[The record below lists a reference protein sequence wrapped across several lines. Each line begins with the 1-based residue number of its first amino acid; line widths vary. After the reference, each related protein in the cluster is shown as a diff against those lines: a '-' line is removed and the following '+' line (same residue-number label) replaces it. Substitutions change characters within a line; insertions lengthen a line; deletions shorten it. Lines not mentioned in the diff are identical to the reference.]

1 MGSPPS
7 FKCGERWEFA
17 IAAYNEAGQGPFST
31 AKSGQCGTDQVKF
44 QGFGVGEVGQSW
56 ARLEWDLPKLNVVK
70 ELWIY
75 VTIDNEHQAKKKLTP
90 ESTSYTINNL
100 KQHSNV
106 TSHIKAVT
114 STFEFLSDKISFFTN
129 RALYD
134 ITPVRI
140 IDYFDNGTADVILPK
155 IFQDDVDQPVYV
167 TLVVLPWLDGYN
179 KKSPD
184 VYPQIE
190 LERMMSPQSSKGKQF
205 ESKPWIGAKWRWT
218 EGYYTSDYS
227 FTIGDN
233 KQYMGYINKPLS
245 PGFDYY
251 LFIRLENTPTK
262 PYNHSSTGLSAVM
275 DMKSLRIMSKNVIQ
289 DPIQSIIISSVV
301 GSVFL
306 VSLFIIVMRRKV
318 TGKDGKDFKSGKSSK

>member
-1 MGSPPS
+1 M
-7 FKCGERWEFA
+7 
-17 IAAYNEAGQGPFST
+17 
-31 AKSGQCGTDQVKF
+31 
-44 QGFGVGEVGQSW
+44 
-56 ARLEWDLPKLNVVK
+56 
-70 ELWIY
+70 
-75 VTIDNEHQAKKKLTP
+75 TP

-184 VYPQIE
+184 VYP
-190 LERMMSPQSSKGKQF
+190 
-205 ESKPWIGAKWRWT
+205 
-218 EGYYTSDYS
+218 
-227 FTIGDN
+227 
-233 KQYMGYINKPLS
+233 
-245 PGFDYY
+245 
-251 LFIRLENTPTK
+251 
-262 PYNHSSTGLSAVM
+262 
-275 DMKSLRIMSKNVIQ
+275 
-289 DPIQSIIISSVV
+289 
-301 GSVFL
+301 
-306 VSLFIIVMRRKV
+306 
-318 TGKDGKDFKSGKSSK
+318 